1 MGDNQISSRATH
13 RGYRGK
19 HRDSETRIGD
29 RASFAVPAMSL
40 GIACVGITAA
50 APAAFAGGF
59 VEPQSVSV
67 KPQQTMNQQVAKPA
81 QAIPKQSQTVI
92 SASERGGTQQSI
104 AQGIR
109 VQQKQI
115 PRMTPQSTATLPKAT
130 APQRAAVQIDQQT
143 RNDAQTVQVNRQ
155 LSQKEISGKDL
166 VAGDSARG
174 VRNDHAQRIGVGP
187 CSVGVSKAGAKS
199 EAASNES
206 AIGVTAVA
214 KLAMD
219 YKNRIASHI
228 AAPGAS
234 LAKSA
239 DCSCPPDRGAIQ
251 QKDAQR
257 IAASARHAWKADGST
272 TNESAVAISGIG
284 KSGIVW
290 GVKGSISSTTA
301 EQSVEQQ
308 RTSMQKRIIE
318 QNRSTQVS
326 APVEKGT
333 PIQKGTPILKG
344 TPIEKGTTIQNVSR
358 TVEKGTPIAQRNLI
372 TEKDIRATQ
381 ETVNQHIANA
391 AATVKANAA
400 AAVNAN
406 ASNLINAGLSIA
418 GNVSASI
425 NSGNVPNV
433 QGNCPVQQQVKQD
446 PCQKPAPEKKP
457 CASAPQGQLG
467 VSINAQA
474 SLGVNLN
481 LSV

>member
-1 MGDNQISSRATH
+1 M
-13 RGYRGK
+13 
-19 HRDSETRIGD
+19 
-29 RASFAVPAMSL
+29 
-40 GIACVGITAA
+40 
-50 APAAFAGGF
+50 
-59 VEPQSVSV
+59 
-67 KPQQTMNQQVAKPA
+67 
-81 QAIPKQSQTVI
+81 
-92 SASERGGTQQSI
+92 
-104 AQGIR
+104 
-109 VQQKQI
+109 
-115 PRMTPQSTATLPKAT
+115 
-130 APQRAAVQIDQQT
+130 
-143 RNDAQTVQVNRQ
+143 
-155 LSQKEISGKDL
+155 
-166 VAGDSARG
+166 
-174 VRNDHAQRIGVGP
+174 
-187 CSVGVSKAGAKS
+187 SKAGAKS

-257 IAASARHAWKADGST
+257 IAASARHAWNADGST

-318 QNRSTQVS
+318 QNRNTQVS

-333 PIQKGTPILKG
+333 PIQKGTPI
-344 TPIEKGTTIQNVSR
+344 EKGAPIQNASR
-358 TVEKGTPIAQRNLI
+358 TVEKSTPIAQRNVI
-372 TEKDIRATQ
+372 TEKDIRAAQ

-418 GNVSASI
+418 GNVSAAI
-425 NSGNVPNV
+425 NSGNAHNV

-457 CASAPQGQLG
+457 CASASQGQLG

-481 LSV
+481 LPV

>member
-155 LSQKEISGKDL
+155 LSQKEINGKDL

-174 VRNDHAQRIGVGP
+174 VRNGHAQRIGVGP

-257 IAASARHAWKADGST
+257 IAASARHAWNADGST

-318 QNRSTQVS
+318 QNRNTQVS

-333 PIQKGTPILKG
+333 PIQKGTPI
-344 TPIEKGTTIQNVSR
+344 EKGAPIQNASR
-358 TVEKGTPIAQRNLI
+358 TVEKSTPIAQRNVI
-372 TEKDIRATQ
+372 TEKDIRAAQ

-418 GNVSASI
+418 GNVSAAI
-425 NSGNVPNV
+425 NSGNAHNV

-457 CASAPQGQLG
+457 CASASQGQLG

-481 LSV
+481 LPV

>member
-1 MGDNQISSRATH
+1 MGDNEISSRATH

-19 HRDSETRIGD
+19 HRCSETRIGD

-81 QAIPKQSQTVI
+81 QAIPKQTNTVVT
-92 SASERGGTQQSI
+92 ASERGSHSV

-130 APQRAAVQIDQQT
+130 APQHAAVQIDQQT

-155 LSQKEISGKDL
+155 LSQKEVSGKDL
-166 VAGDSARG
+166 VAGDSAHGSRG
-174 VRNDHAQRIGVGP
+174 DHAQRIGVGP
-187 CSVGVSKAGAKS
+187 CSVEVSKAGDKS
-199 EAASNES
+199 KAISNES

-219 YKNRIASHI
+219 YKNRIASQI

-239 DCSCPPDRGAIQ
+239 DCSCLPDRGAIQ

-257 IAASARHAWKADGST
+257 IAASARHTWKTDGST
-272 TNESAVAISGIG
+272 TNESAIAISGIG

-308 RTSMQKRIIE
+308 RTSMQKRIVE
-318 QNRSTQVS
+318 QNRNSQVS

-333 PIQKGTPILKG
+333 PIQKGTPIEKG
-344 TPIEKGTTIQNVSR
+344 TPIQNVSR
-358 TVEKGTPIAQRNLI
+358 TVEKGTPIAHRDVI
-372 TEKDIRATQ
+372 TEKDIRAVQ
-381 ETVNQHIANA
+381 ETVNQHIAA
-391 AATVKANAA
+391 TAATVKANAA

-418 GNVSASI
+418 GDVSAAI
-425 NSGNVPNV
+425 NGNGNNS
-433 QGNCPVQQQVKQD
+433 QGNCPVQQQVKNN
-446 PCQKPAPEKKP
+446 PCQQPAPEKKP
-457 CASAPQGQLG
+457 CASALQGQLG

-474 SLGVNLN
+474 SLGMNLN

>member
-1 MGDNQISSRATH
+1 M
-13 RGYRGK
+13 
-19 HRDSETRIGD
+19 
-29 RASFAVPAMSL
+29 
-40 GIACVGITAA
+40 
-50 APAAFAGGF
+50 
-59 VEPQSVSV
+59 
-67 KPQQTMNQQVAKPA
+67 
-81 QAIPKQSQTVI
+81 
-92 SASERGGTQQSI
+92 
-104 AQGIR
+104 
-109 VQQKQI
+109 
-115 PRMTPQSTATLPKAT
+115 
-130 APQRAAVQIDQQT
+130 
-143 RNDAQTVQVNRQ
+143 
-155 LSQKEISGKDL
+155 
-166 VAGDSARG
+166 
-174 VRNDHAQRIGVGP
+174 
-187 CSVGVSKAGAKS
+187 
-199 EAASNES
+199 
-206 AIGVTAVA
+206 TAVA

-257 IAASARHAWKADGST
+257 IAASARHAWNADGST

-318 QNRSTQVS
+318 QNRNTQVS

-333 PIQKGTPILKG
+333 PIQKGTPI
-344 TPIEKGTTIQNVSR
+344 EKGAPIQNASR
-358 TVEKGTPIAQRNLI
+358 TVEKSTPIAQRNVI
-372 TEKDIRATQ
+372 TEKDIRAAQ

-418 GNVSASI
+418 GNVSAAI
-425 NSGNVPNV
+425 NSGNAHNV

-457 CASAPQGQLG
+457 CASASQGQLG

-481 LSV
+481 LPV

>member
-1 MGDNQISSRATH
+1 MGDNEISSRATH

-67 KPQQTMNQQVAKPA
+67 KPHQTMNQQVAKPA
-81 QAIPKQSQTVI
+81 QAISQQSQTVTT
-92 SASERGGTQQSI
+92 ASERGRSQQSI

-109 VQQKQI
+109 IQQKQI
-115 PRMTPQSTATLPKAT
+115 PRMTPQSTASLPKAT

-143 RNDAQTVQVNRQ
+143 RNDAHTVQVNRQ
-155 LSQKEISGKDL
+155 LSQKEISGKDS
-166 VAGDSARG
+166 VAGDSARD
-174 VRNDHAQRIGVGP
+174 VRNDHAQRNGVGP
-187 CSVGVSKAGAKS
+187 CSVGGSKAGAKS
-199 EAASNES
+199 EASSNES

-228 AAPGAS
+228 AAPGTS
-234 LAKSA
+234 LVKSA
-239 DCSCPPDRGAIQ
+239 DCSCLPDRGALQ

-257 IAASARHAWKADGST
+257 VAASARHAWKAEGTT

-301 EQSVEQQ
+301 KQSVEQQ
-308 RTSMQKRIIE
+308 RTSMQKRIVE
-318 QNRSTQVS
+318 QNRNSQVP
-326 APVEKGT
+326 APVEKGA
-333 PIQKGTPILKG
+333 PIQKGMP
-344 TPIEKGTTIQNVSR
+344 IQNVSR
-358 TVEKGTPIAQRNLI
+358 TVEKGTPIAQRTVI
-372 TEKDIRATQ
+372 TEKDIRASQ
-381 ETVNQHIANA
+381 ETVNQHIATA
-391 AATVKANAA
+391 AATVKTNAA

-418 GNVSASI
+418 GNVSAVI
-425 NSGNVPNV
+425 NNGTGDNM
-433 QGNCPVQQQVKQD
+433 QRNCPVQQQVKHD
-446 PCQKPAPEKKP
+446 PCQQPAPERKP
-457 CASAPQGQLG
+457 CASASQGQLG

-481 LSV
+481 VSV